1 MQTIFQQQR
10 IPGIRTRWQLGH
22 WLTYRK
28 LATAAY
34 LPGQRSRLKLQGKQP
49 HSYTFDFVE
58 LGPRLN
64 AEQRVSMT
72 DDFVIL
78 CITATSNAG
87 LRSPGAFNLSFYDS
101 GRNERFSYVME
112 ASGNSVGTARHPFF
126 LRYPYC
132 VTPKTPIL
140 IRVQNA
146 DTQNPNSIQVVLHG
160 VTEA

>member
-1 MQTIFQQQR
+1 MQTIFQNQR
-10 IPGIRTRWQLGH
+10 IPGMRTRWQLGH

-34 LPGQRSRLKLQGKQP
+34 LPGQRDRLRLHGKQP
-49 HSYTFDFVE
+49 HWYTFDFPS

-72 DDFVIL
+72 DDFVIVL
-78 CITATSNAG
+78 ITATGTAEGGFS
-87 LRSPGAFNLSFYDS
+87 LQLYDS
-101 GRNERFSYVME
+101 GRKERFSYVME
-112 ASGNSVGTARHPFF
+112 SSRNAAGSARHPFF
-126 LRYPYC
+126 LKHLYC

-146 DTQNPNSIQVVLHG
+146 DTENANSIQVALHG